1 MKDFMNIRLD
11 SINSIE
17 DIIENLS
24 DEEKELHH
32 ELIVE
37 CRKREVQT
45 IQAGIT
51 TRNNIIRLGNAAFHI
66 ISNLEKIYRTS
77 QNLEQ
82 DSINTKNRIMENKLR
97 NMPDDKFFN
106 A

>member
-1 MKDFMNIRLD
+1 MNTRLD
-11 SINSIE
+11 SINSID

-45 IQAGIT
+45 IQSGIII
-51 TRNNIIRLGNAAFHI
+51 RNNITRLGDAAFHI

-77 QNLEQ
+77 QDLEQ
-82 DSINTKNRIMENKLR
+82 NSINAKKTIMENKLR